1 MEIFGYYTSPTIEN
15 AISKNIIRSTI
26 VIDTKQ
32 MGRYSVA
39 ALDEYRQSGYVSDLY
54 FIDVSLVTADDVSAD
69 SEEGG
74 QTDEE

>member
-1 MEIFGYYTSPTIEN
+1 
-15 AISKNIIRSTI
+15 
-26 VIDTKQ
+26 